1 MTRRELIDVVERTHA
16 YVTDPN
22 QSDRDTRFMAQAQLA
37 IIGHELKRGLTT
49 IPVGQIGRYLQRKLA
64 AEKAKTNP

>member
-1 MTRRELIDVVERTHA
+1 MTRRELAELVQSTLD
-16 YVTDPN
+16 YLDDPN
-22 QSDRDTRFMAQAQLA
+22 LGDRDARDMAQAQLA
-37 IIGHELKRGLTT
+37 IIGHELKRGLTP